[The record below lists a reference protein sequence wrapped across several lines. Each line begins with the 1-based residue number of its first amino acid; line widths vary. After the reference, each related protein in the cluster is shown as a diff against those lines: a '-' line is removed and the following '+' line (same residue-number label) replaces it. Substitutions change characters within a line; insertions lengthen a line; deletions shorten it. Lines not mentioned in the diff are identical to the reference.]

1 MRYLLD
7 TNICIYTMK
16 RHPPEVRARLEGL
29 SIDEVGISSIVLAE
43 LQYGIRKSQR
53 RHQNEA
59 ALTDFLAFCRVLD
72 WPHQAAAVY
81 GELRAKL
88 ERQGRVIGGNDLL
101 IAAHALHLGATLVTN
116 NTQEFAR
123 VARLKVENWITA

>member
-16 RHPPEVRARLEGL
+16 RHAPEVRSRLHDL
-29 SIDEVGISSIVLAE
+29 SVDDVGISSIVLAE

-53 RHQNEA
+53 RQQNEA

-72 WPHQAAAVY
+72 WPHQAAAVC
-81 GELRAKL
+81 GELRARL
-88 ERQGRVIGGNDLL
+88 ERQGQIIGSNDLL
-101 IAAHALHLGATLVTN
+101 IAAHALHLGATLVTH
-116 NTQEFAR
+116 NTQEFSR
-123 VARLKVENWITA
+123 VPRLKIEDWIAV